1 MLVFDIKLQGGSVQ
15 RVAVIGSC
23 RVRNPLLKLREAGSH
38 DLKWIV
44 SKPPLTHSFNE
55 ARQIV
60 RYVNREIQIPD
71 DIAPYIF
78 ETPRTPNLEGYPEDV
93 LSTVDTFIVE
103 MCDLKQV
110 QFRDFYFQNNYFAR
124 NFVRKHASQLLSW
137 YRNFSRGIAISD
149 DVVAQSVAA
158 LQAAGVAV
166 TGTTEA
172 ILRDTRIYSP
182 DAAIISDDA
191 KKLCFDRKKRW
202 IFFSHFSDPE
212 DDSTVMVER
221 RRLANAI
228 EGAAKE
234 IGAEFF
240 DPSRLIQ
247 HYGRH
252 NVLRGNGADIY
263 EYAYEFF
270 PVLGHIMC
278 SILNKGAD
286 GNLDLPRYGTPA
298 GPKAK
303 QTKAKAKTKQAAS
316 AAVTGRTT
324 NSEPAAQHDQP
335 ALDSNGEKANK
346 LLIGVMKERFE
357 ALGLERSGL
366 YPYYKRMLDA
376 GSLIRTG
383 DVKVR
388 DLLRTKAPKF
398 DHYTVLKAGIGSLPV
413 LFAFEGFSVA
423 AADSNPYRTDAL
435 RAVARRLTAGR
446 PAVGRLITV
455 IDWEGGNASGAPQGK
470 GLAIATG
477 LALSPKNQADILD
490 RLSKFDAVLVEPRR
504 LVEEENP
511 AASLASVVKTF
522 DRIGLKH
529 SKVLPSANLALF
541 VRN

>member
-1 MLVFDIKLQGGSVQ
+1 MLVFDIKLQGGSTQ

-23 RVRNPLLKLREAGSH
+23 RVRNPLLKLREAGSP

-60 RYVNREIQIPD
+60 RYVNREIEIPD
-71 DIAPYIF
+71 VIAPYIF
-78 ETPRTPNLEGYPEDV
+78 ETARTPSLEGYPQDV

-124 NFVRKHASQLLSW
+124 NFVRKHASELLSW

-158 LQAAGVAV
+158 LQAAGVTV

-182 DAAIISDDA
+182 DAATISDDA

-212 DDSTVMVER
+212 DDSSVMVER
-221 RRLANAI
+221 RRLATAV

-240 DPSRLIQ
+240 DPSRLLQ

-278 SILNKGAD
+278 SILNEGALGD
-286 GNLDLPRYGTPA
+286 LDLPRYGTPA

-303 QTKAKAKTKQAAS
+303 HTKAKAKTKP
-316 AAVTGRTT
+316 AVAVAGRTT
-324 NSEPAAQHDQP
+324 NSDPAAQPGQP
-335 ALDSNGEKANK
+335 TLDANGEKANK

-376 GSLIRTG
+376 GSLIRMG
-383 DVKVR
+383 DMKVR

-398 DHYTVLKAGIGSLPV
+398 DHYTVLKSGIGSLPL

-435 RAVARRLTAGR
+435 RAVARRLAAGR
-446 PAVGRLITV
+446 PAVGRLLTV
-455 IDWEGGNASGAPQGK
+455 IDWDGAPSSGIRQGK
-470 GLAIATG
+470 ALAIATG
-477 LALSPKNQADILD
+477 LAISPKNQADILE

-504 LVEEENP
+504 LIEEENP
-511 AASLASVVKTF
+511 AASLASVVKIF
-522 DRIGLKH
+522 DKIGLKH